1 MAKVGVD
8 KIWENVDVKLFRITM
23 ELKSDKNVLRIC
35 SKLSRKLSV
44 LARMSKFLTLEKSSN
59 LLLSHSLN
67 SVHSSRC
74 FTADWCIMIMN
85 QLLSSY
91 L

>member
-1 MAKVGVD
+1 MGKC
-8 KIWENVDVKLFRITM
+8 DVKLFGITM
-23 ELKSDKNVLRIC
+23 KLKSDKNVLRIC
-35 SKLSRKLSV
+35 SKPSRTLSV
-44 LARMSKFLTLEKSSN
+44 LARMSKFMTLEKSSN

-74 FTADWCIMIMN
+74 FIADWFIMIIN
-85 QLLSSY
+85 QLLGSY